1 MGSRTTYVVA
11 NKLKKVSIGVDIN
24 PDYIKTAKT
33 RIEELVRE
41 II

>member
-1 MGSRTTYVVA
+1 MGSRTTCVVA
-11 NKLKKVSIGVDIN
+11 NKLKKVSIGVDIK

-41 II
+41 MI